1 MIYIYFLI
9 LLQNMKRAHIII
21 YGRVQ
26 GVWFRAHTKEM
37 ADKLGIKGW
46 VRNLPD
52 GSVEAV
58 FEGDEKSIEEMI
70 RWCHHGPPLARVDRA
85 EIKYEEPKGE
95 RNFEIRY

>member
-1 MIYIYFLI
+1 
-9 LLQNMKRAHIII
+9 MKRAHIII

-70 RWCHHGPPLARVDRA
+70 RWCHHGPPLARVDRV

>member
-1 MIYIYFLI
+1 
-9 LLQNMKRAHIII
+9 MKRVHVII

-26 GVWFRAHTKEM
+26 GVWFRAHTKEI

-58 FEGDEKSIEEMI
+58 FEGNEKSIEEMI
-70 RWCHHGPPLARVDRA
+70 KWCHQGPPLARVDRV
-85 EIKYEEPKGE
+85 EINYEEPKGE